1 MKLDDWSLRF
11 YRIPYVHTIHWANAV
26 EKEGVYALLTLRNE
40 HGQAGHAEGTLKA
53 TWSGVSPAMLQAA
66 FCDML
71 MPRLAD
77 TDLSDPQAVAAA
89 LAPIPENRLAK
100 GMIETAARLLCA
112 AVHQQPYWRFA
123 QGQPKVN
130 VAWTLT
136 RQSPARMVAQA
147 LEQYAG
153 HGICSFKVKGG
164 QGIETDLAVLRALH
178 DALPAHCRYVV
189 DANSHYTP
197 AQAPHYLERLADC
210 GIEYAEDPCPLESLS
225 LFESL
230 QRQSPLPI
238 LVDRACTSEQDAER
252 FLEAGALA
260 LSTKPGRIGM
270 GEAQRIRQRAAQY
283 GAKITVGIYAESA
296 LGTLINL
303 QWAAS
308 CPAGLNAFPAEQTFY
323 LGLTASPLKHT
334 LSLEGGAIHLPD
346 QPLTDSALNL
356 TSHLFEADKGARRAP
371 GLKRRLQDIENPP

>member
-1 MKLDDWSLRF
+1 MKLADWSLRF

-66 FCDML
+66 FDDILIPQLSNTDM
-71 MPRLAD
+71 
-77 TDLSDPQAVAAA
+77 SDAQAVARA
-89 LAPIPENRLAK
+89 LAPIPENRLGK
-100 GMIETAARLLCA
+100 GMIETAAQLLRA
-112 AVHQQPYWRFA
+112 AAHQQPCWRFT
-123 QGQPKVN
+123 QGQAQVD

-136 RQSPARMVAQA
+136 RQPPAQMVAQA
-147 LEQYAG
+147 LEHYTR

-164 QGIETDLAVLRALH
+164 QGVKTDLAVLRALR

-197 AQAPHYLERLADC
+197 AQAPHYLEQLAAC
-210 GIEYAEDPCPLESLS
+210 GVEYAEDPCPLESLS

-238 LVDRACTSEQDAER
+238 LVDRACTTEQDAER
-252 FLEAGALA
+252 FLQAGALA

-270 GEAQRIRQRAAQY
+270 GEAQRIRQRAAQHD
-283 GAKITVGIYAESA
+283 AKTTVGIYAESA

-308 CPAGLNAFPAEQTFY
+308 CPTGLNAFPAEQTFY
-323 LGLTASPLKHT
+323 LGLTASPLKLA

-346 QPLTDSALNL
+346 QPLTGNALDL
-356 TSHLFEADKGARRAP
+356 TGIAFKLD
-371 GLKRRLQDIENPP
+371 